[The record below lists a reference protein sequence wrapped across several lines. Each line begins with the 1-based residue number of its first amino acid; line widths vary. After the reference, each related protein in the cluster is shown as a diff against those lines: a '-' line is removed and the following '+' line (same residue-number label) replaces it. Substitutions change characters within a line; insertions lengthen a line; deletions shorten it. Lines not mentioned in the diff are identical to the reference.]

1 MSSLLLE
8 RFSAAGEILSSTSE
22 FDESISSFKK
32 EGLTEGLT
40 RAVYEAI
47 EMASRHTGG
56 EGYKPEQQMMAMMLK
71 SEFEWLFF
79 DIDDHVDE
87 DFMNDTADEMPYIH
101 TLICYY
107 VLIISIV
114 NNHE

>member
-1 MSSLLLE
+1 MSSLLVE
-8 RFSAAGEILSSTSE
+8 RYSAANEIISSTSE
-22 FDESISSFKK
+22 FDDSIASFIK

-47 EMASRHTGG
+47 EMAARHTGD
-56 EGYKPEQQMMAMMLK
+56 EGYKPEQQMMAMMLQ

-87 DFMNDTADEMPYIH
+87 DFMNETADVLPTIYD
-101 TLICYY
+101 LICYY

-114 NNHE
+114 NKYE